1 MLTCV
6 FEDSAFLDLY
16 PLTRT
21 RTACQLR
28 SGRRTLLETI
38 VDSLGTNRVVVHCRP
53 ELADVVREETDLPV
67 NRVAEG
73 LDVLFVNGRTIART
87 ADDLKPVLN
96 VARGQTPTVFLAGG
110 ELVAAWAPSS
120 TLPSGRLS
128 EPRIDRSSF
137 GDFAVV
143 DLPGATLATRIWE
156 LLQYIGES
164 IALDFAALSH
174 GINIYERP
182 DTRISDRAH
191 LVHGEQ
197 IFTGTGA
204 EIRSGSVLD
213 ASHGPIIIDR
223 DAAIMENAVLRG
235 PVSIG
240 ERSVVKAGA
249 HLESCVIGPRCKV
262 AGEVHDSVMHSY
274 SNKSHAGFL
283 GNSYLGSWVNLG
295 ADTNTSNLKNDYGI
309 VSAFNEATGE
319 MEKTGGIFAG
329 LVMGDHSKCGIS
341 SMFNT
346 GTVIGVS
353 CNLFGAGYYPRY
365 VPSFLW
371 GGSDGGFV
379 AYRLEKALQ
388 VADIVMRRRDRELS
402 PANRE
407 LLSYVYSA
415 TESDRERGP
424 VR

>member
-6 FEDSAFLDLY
+6 FEDPPVLDLY

-21 RTACQLR
+21 RAACQLR
-28 SGRRTLLETI
+28 AGRRTLIETI
-38 VDSLGTNRVVVHCRP
+38 VDTIGTSRVVVHCRP
-53 ELADVVREETDLPV
+53 EIADVVREETDRPV
-67 NRVAEG
+67 NRIAEG
-73 LDVLFVNGRTIART
+73 LDVLFVNGRTIIQSAEV
-87 ADDLKPVLN
+87 LKPVLE
-96 VARGQTPTVFLAGG
+96 ATHGQIPTVFTSGA
-110 ELVAAWAPSS
+110 EVVAAWAPSS
-120 TLPSGRLS
+120 TLPSGRMS
-128 EPRIDRSSF
+128 EPLIDRTSF
-137 GDFAVV
+137 SDFVTLE
-143 DLPGATLATRIWE
+143 LPDAILATRIWD
-156 LLQYIGES
+156 LLEHIGTS
-164 IALDFAALSH
+164 ISLDFAALSH

-182 DTRISDRAH
+182 GTRISERAH
-191 LVHGEQ
+191 LINGEQ

-204 EIRSGSVLD
+204 EVRAGAVLD
-213 ASHGPIIIDR
+213 ASHGPVIIDQ
-223 DAAIMENAVLRG
+223 DAVIMENAVLHG
-235 PVSIG
+235 PVSVG
-240 ERSVVKAGA
+240 ERSIVKVGA
-249 HLESCVIGPRCKV
+249 SLESCVVGPRCKV

-309 VSAFNEATGE
+309 VSAYNESRGE

-353 CNLFGAGYYPRY
+353 CNLFGSGYYPRY

-371 GGSDGGFV
+371 GGSDDGFV
-379 AYRLEKALQ
+379 PYRLDKALQ
-388 VADIVMRRRDRELS
+388 VAEVVMRRRDRALT
-402 PANRE
+402 PAIRD
-407 LLSYVYSA
+407 LLTHVYSA
-415 TESDRERGP
+415 TDSDRERGP